1 MLFRSI
7 HPSLL
12 LAAALWAPL
21 HALAQPHERSEGAFT
36 VRGSTVSSQNVDSAT
51 ARRHGIEP
59 SPTRGIL
66 NVTVE
71 RREGP
76 APRTVQARVQA
87 TARNLTGVE
96 REVPMK
102 EVEQNGYVSYT
113 GAYDFAPREVL
124 DFRIQAQPQGAS
136 TVLDLTFRDRMWK
149 RQ

>member
-1 MLFRSI
+1 MSFPRI
-7 HPSLL
+7 PTSLVL
-12 LAAALWAPL
+12 TAVLWAPL
-21 HALAQPHERSEGAFT
+21 HALAQPHERSEGGFT
-36 VRGSTVSSQNVDSAT
+36 LRGSTVSSQTIDSAT

-87 TARNLTGVE
+87 TARNLAGVE
-96 REVPMK
+96 REIPMK

-124 DFRIQAQPQGAS
+124 DFRIRAQPQGAS
-136 TVLDLTFRDRMWK
+136 TVLNLTFRDRMWK